1 MLGRKNFNLL
11 REDYKSKSL
20 NFWRKSEKLIFI
32 SEFKARRQRFHK
44 SETSFPFTWNHTQF
58 KIHLKSWKRSSKKLV
73 YVGNK
78 EDKSNIESKKRLRS
92 A

>member
-1 MLGRKNFNLL
+1 MLRRKSFNLL
-11 REDYKSKSL
+11 WEDYKPKSS

-32 SEFKARRQRFHK
+32 LEFKAGNERFHK
-44 SETSFPFTWNHTQF
+44 SEASFPFIWDQTQF